1 MRSRDTHGALALQ
14 MAIGLGTR
22 YLLVVSTDPDDVP
35 KIPYGRGLKLDS
47 AMMFRI
53 GATLA
58 LLILLVLTMQPC
70 ADATSKFVTDFDDK
84 KGSASDKMPKP
95 GTVDK
100 LEPEYEKMGG
110 TPEEDRAAYERAMA
124 KARRDAASTGNG
136 SAGSGSAGSGTRD
149 NGSAGSGRA
158 DSAGRR

>member
-1 MRSRDTHGALALQ
+1 
-14 MAIGLGTR
+14 
-22 YLLVVSTDPDDVP
+22 VSDEPKDDESVP
-35 KIPYGRGLKLDS
+35 KLPYGRGLKLDS

-58 LLILLVLTMQPC
+58 LLVILVLTMRPC

-95 GTVDK
+95 GNVDK

-124 KARRDAASTGNG
+124 KARRDAAGSAGSGGAGSG
-136 SAGSGSAGSGTRD
+136 SAGSGSAGSGSAGS
-149 NGSAGSGRA
+149 GSAGSA
-158 DSAGRR
+158 N

>member
-1 MRSRDTHGALALQ
+1 
-14 MAIGLGTR
+14 
-22 YLLVVSTDPDDVP
+22 VSDEPKDDESKDESVP

-58 LLILLVLTMQPC
+58 LLVILVLTMRPC

-95 GTVDK
+95 GNVDK

-124 KARRDAASTGNG
+124 KARRDGAGSAGSSAGSG
-136 SAGSGSAGSGTRD
+136 SAGSGSAGSGSASS
-149 NGSAGSGRA
+149 GSAGGA
-158 DSAGRR
+158 N